1 MHCTNCGQQIPDT
14 ASICPNCGRQVQRF
28 APPPPSTAAPATPS
42 GAAPVQNYLIPAI
55 LVTFCCCMP
64 AGIVAIVYAA
74 QVNGKLATGDMAGA
88 LDYAKKAKMWSMI
101 GAGAG
106 LIFSAIYLAM
116 MGLGMVNA

>member
-14 ASICPNCGRQVQRF
+14 ASICPNCGRAVQKF
-28 APPPPSTAAPATPS
+28 PPPPPAGPAASTPA
-42 GAAPVQNYLIPAI
+42 GAAPVQTYLIPAI

-64 AGIVAIVYAA
+64 AGIVAIIFAA
-74 QVNGKLATGDMAGA
+74 QVNGKLAAGDMAGA
-88 LDYAKKAKMWSMI
+88 LDYAKKAKMWCLI

-116 MGLGMVNA
+116 MGLGMINA